1 MLKAIKI
8 IPDVGEAGIDLDV
21 PFNTCPYY
29 LQSHDSSFF
38 VGGFASLEEAYEELK
53 SIVGVQ

>member
-1 MLKAIKI
+1 
-8 IPDVGEAGIDLDV
+8 LDV
-21 PFNTCPYY
+21 PFNARPYY